1 MRDTTV
7 DAATAVPAPGGAV
20 RGLLAAAHPAPALA
34 VTLVAALLAVAAD
47 RPAGVV
53 VLVAAAVGAGQLTV
67 GWVNDL
73 VDLPRDRAVART
85 DKPLVGGLVTP
96 RAVAVATAV
105 TAAACMVLSLALGW
119 RAGGVHLVCLALAH
133 AYNLALKA
141 TPWSWLPYAGAFG
154 LLPAVAALAGPDP
167 AEPAWWAILAGA
179 ALGVGAHLVNALPDL
194 ADDEAT
200 GVRGLPHRLGARR
213 AQVLAALLLAAASA
227 LAALG
232 PAGSPPAWAVIL
244 LVGVGALTVVALVGR
259 GPAPF
264 RAAMVIALLDVV
276 LLVASR

>member
-1 MRDTTV
+1 MRGTTV
-7 DAATAVPAPGGAV
+7 DAATVTAPGGAA
-20 RGLLAAAHPAPALA
+20 RGLLAAAHPAPGLA
-34 VTLVAALLAVAAD
+34 VTVVAALLAVSTD

-53 VLVAAAVGAGQLTV
+53 LLVAAAVGAGQLTV

-96 RAVAVATAV
+96 RTVAVATAV
-105 TAAACMVLSLALGW
+105 TAAACVVLSLALGW

-133 AYNLALKA
+133 AYNLSLKA
-141 TPWSWLPYAGAFG
+141 TAWSWLPYAGAFG

-167 AEPAWWAILAGA
+167 ADPAWWTMLAGA

-213 AQVLAALLLAAASA
+213 ARVLAALLLATASA

-232 PAGSPPAWAVIL
+232 PEGTPPSWAVIL

-259 GPAPF
+259 EPAPF

-276 LLVASR
+276 LLVASG

>member
-1 MRDTTV
+1 MRGTTV
-7 DAATAVPAPGGAV
+7 AATTVAPGPGSAA
-20 RGLLAAAHPAPALA
+20 RGLLAAAHPAPGLA
-34 VTLVAALLAVAAD
+34 VTLVATLLAVAAD
-47 RPAGVV
+47 RPAGTV
-53 VLVAAAVGAGQLTV
+53 VLVAAAVGTGQLTV

-85 DKPLVGGLVTP
+85 DKPLVGGRVTP
-96 RAVAVATAV
+96 RTVAVATAATGV
-105 TAAACMVLSLALGW
+105 ACVLLSAALGW
-119 RAGGVHLVCLALAH
+119 RAGGVHLICLGLAH
-133 AYNLALKA
+133 AYNLVLKTTA
-141 TPWSWLPYAGAFG
+141 WSWLPYAGAFG

-167 AEPAWWAILAGA
+167 ATPAWWALVAGA

-213 AQVLAALLLAAASA
+213 ARPLAALLLAAASV

-232 PAGSPPAWAVIL
+232 PAGAPSAGAVVL
-244 LVGVGALTVVALVGR
+244 LAGVGSLTVVALVGR

-276 LLVASR
+276 LLVTSR